1 MLVDIVE
8 VRQGWILSECAVGKS
23 QRVNK
28 SVIEHY
34 FSDKILHVAQ
44 SDLKHMILWSQ
55 SLECWYYRNT
65 VSYSVCKY

>member
-1 MLVDIVE
+1 MLVGIVE
-8 VRQGWILSECAVGKS
+8 VRCGWILSECAVGKS

-28 SVIEHY
+28 SVIEHS
-34 FSDKILHVAQ
+34 FSDKILYVAQ

-55 SLECWYYRNT
+55 FLECWYYRNT